1 MKMGIGHSLWCEV
14 WTLIERPFQRSKKW
28 PFIRFGEGRRVNERV
43 FFKCLLHLTATL
55 LCVAAV
61 AMAIL

>member
-1 MKMGIGHSLWCEV
+1 MKMGIGHPLWCGVDIDWKAISEK
-14 WTLIERPFQRSKKW
+14 QKW
-28 PFIRFGEGRRVNERV
+28 PFIHFGEGRRVNERV